1 MIGFLFLTYDAICK
15 EDIWFSYFKNVNCD
29 HYKIFV
35 HPKNANEI
43 RNQNFFKNCIIPS
56 WCETDWGNFSL
67 IEAQKL
73 LIEEALKHSNI
84 THFVFVSNNAIPVTS
99 FYQLYNFLQT
109 KKSIIGYGKTT
120 IDNHT
125 MRYDKLQH
133 KPIFSKEQFL
143 IQSQW
148 CILSRHDATILVEE
162 HNEIK
167 KLFNNSWIPDEHAYV
182 NYLVYYKNITDIE
195 NKSTT
200 YIEWDNGKPS
210 IFYSISN
217 EEINRIRNE
226 GKFFIR
232 KICDSTWVDV
242 NYLLQQ

>member
-1 MIGFLFLTYDAICK
+1 MIGFLFLTYDAVCK
-15 EDIWFSYFKNVNCD
+15 EDIWTRYFKNVNWD

-43 RNQNFFKNCIIPS
+43 RNQHVFKNCIIPNR
-56 WCETDWGNFSL
+56 CETGWGNFSL

-73 LIEEALKHSNI
+73 LLEEALKHSNI
-84 THFVFVSNNAIPVTS
+84 THFIFLSHNTIPLTS
-99 FYQLYNFLQT
+99 FSHLYNFLQS
-109 KKSIIGYGKTT
+109 KNSLIGHGKTT
-120 IDNHT
+120 MDNHT
-125 MRYDKLQH
+125 IRYDKL
-133 KPIFSKEQFL
+133 KKRPIFSKEQFL

-148 CILSRHDATILVEE
+148 CILSRHDASILFTE
-162 HNEIK
+162 HNEVKHI
-167 KLFNNSWIPDEHAYV
+167 FNNSCVPDEHAYI
-182 NYLVYYKNITDIE
+182 NYLVYYKNTTNIE

-200 YIEWDNGKPS
+200 HVEWDNGTPK

-217 EEINRIRNE
+217 EQINRMRNN

-232 KICDSTWVDV
+232 KICDSTSVDV